1 MFRLLVVFGLFSVLQ
16 CDLFSA
22 LCKLQDLLRE
32 EEKLQLS
39 LNRYITSIQDSGQ
52 DVPPEISRYVWVGFF
67 SNYYSPVKVLMI
79 FMGVNIIFIGF
90 EEFNF
95 F

>member
-67 SNYYSPVKVLMI
+67 FL
-79 FMGVNIIFIGF
+79 IIILRLRF
-90 EEFNF
+90 
-95 F
+95 

>member
-1 MFRLLVVFGLFSVLQ
+1 MLRLMVVFGLFSVLQ

-39 LNRYITSIQDSGQ
+39 LNRYISSIQESGQ
-52 DVPPEISRYVWVGFF
+52 DVPPEILRYVWGF
-67 SNYYSPVKVLMI
+67 L
-79 FMGVNIIFIGF
+79 IIILSLRF
-90 EEFNF
+90 
-95 F
+95 

>member
-1 MFRLLVVFGLFSVLQ
+1 MFRFVVTVSVLSVVY

-39 LNRYITSIQDSGQ
+39 LVRYIRSVEESGQ
-52 DVPPEISRYVWVGFF
+52 DIPEEITR
-67 SNYYSPVKVLMI
+67 
-79 FMGVNIIFIGF
+79 
-90 EEFNF
+90 
-95 F
+95 